1 MRREQEGAAG
11 RADLMARTADPLRRG
26 RDGGRRV
33 DENDFVDGADVDAEF
48 ERRRGDDGLQFSCL
62 HALFDGL
69 ADFLRERAMVRDGEK
84 IALPVI
90 DVLRDFLACVSCVAE
105 NQRGMVGLEM
115 RTDDLRDTPPRIV
128 VGDGCVRFGQQADVY
143 IQLPCVRTFDDGD
156 RAGGGRCRP
165 RGGSR
170 REGRRGFGG
179 FDGGGKGDALEITR
193 EFREPFQ

>member
-1 MRREQEGAAG
+1 
-11 RADLMARTADPLRRG
+11 
-26 RDGGRRV
+26 
-33 DENDFVDGADVDAEF
+33 
-48 ERRRGDDGLQFSCL
+48 
-62 HALFDGL
+62 
-69 ADFLRERAMVRDGEK
+69 MVGKGEK
-84 IALPVI
+84 IALPVV

-128 VGDGCVRFGQQADVY
+128 VGDGCIRFGQQADVY
-143 IQLPCVRTFDDGD
+143 IQLPRVRTFDDGD

-170 REGRRGFGG
+170 REGRCNFGRLRNFGG

-193 EFREPFQ
+193 EFRKPLQ